1 MSLRR
6 LLGVLAT
13 ATVAL
18 LVGAL
23 PAQAATS
30 YPPKPPTITIDKTRV
45 EIGGTAHVTA
55 TGCLPSTSVVTRTAI
70 VTVTAP
76 GHRVTQTQKVP
87 VGTDPD
93 GTVTATVT
101 FTVLGANVV
110 SVTCVVDPSGRTLT
124 QSVKVIVVPA
134 HAIWADHDVVHPGD
148 KVKVTANGYG
158 HGSQATVTVR
168 DHTGVSVLSANVT
181 ADPNGVVTVTLPF
194 AKAGTYTVQVLGV
207 TIAGAP
213 LSQSITITVL
223 GEVMPHTGADIVP
236 FSLGGVGLLVAG
248 LGLVLV
254 ARRRRS
260 TRT

>member
-6 LLGVLAT
+6 LLGVVAT

-45 EIGGTAHVTA
+45 EIGKTAHVTA
-55 TGCLPSTSVVTRTAI
+55 TGCLPSTGTVTRTAT

-76 GHRVTQTQKVP
+76 GHRVTQVQQVP
-87 VGTDPD
+87 VGTDQD

-124 QSVKVIVVPA
+124 QSVKVTVVPA

-148 KVKVTANGYG
+148 KVTVTATGYQ
-158 HGSQATVTVR
+158 HGSHATLTVR
-168 DHTGVSVLSANVT
+168 DRNGAIVLSANAT
-181 ADPNGVVTVTLPF
+181 ADANGVVTVTVPF

-207 TIAGAP
+207 TITGAP

-223 GEVMPHTGADIVP
+223 AEVMPHTGADIVP
-236 FSLGGVGLLVAG
+236 FSLGGVGLLIVG
-248 LGLVLV
+248 LGLVL
-254 ARRRRS
+254 ATRRRRAA
-260 TRT
+260 RA

>member
-1 MSLRR
+1 MSVRR
-6 LLGVLAT
+6 LLGVVAT

-55 TGCLPSTSVVTRTAI
+55 TGCLPRTSAVTRTAT
-70 VTVTAP
+70 VTVTAH
-76 GHRVTQTQKVP
+76 GHQVTQVQHVP
-87 VGTDPD
+87 VGTDPE
-93 GTVTATVT
+93 GTVTATVR
-101 FTVLGANVV
+101 FTVPGANVV

-124 QSVKVIVVPA
+124 QSVKVVVVPA
-134 HAIWADHDVVHPGD
+134 HAIWADHDVVHAGD
-148 KVKVTANGYG
+148 K
-158 HGSQATVTVR
+158 ATVTAIGYRPGSPATVTLR
-168 DHTGVSVLSANVT
+168 DHTGATVLSASVT
-181 ADPNGVVTVTLPF
+181 ADAHGEVVVTLPF
-194 AKAGTYTVQVLGV
+194 ANAGTFSVQVLG
-207 TIAGAP
+207 TALAGGP

-223 GEVMPHTGADIVP
+223 GEVMPHTGADIAP
-236 FSLGGVGLLVAG
+236 FSLGGVGLLIAG

-260 TRT
+260 AHV